1 MSVLKRNRKESTLEF
16 INTAIELEVFI
27 LKECSKFPKRYFY
40 IITKDIIALSKE
52 MLINLRL
59 ANDIFPNNKENI
71 DLRKQYFTKAL
82 YSIDILYIQ
91 IDVINRLFTVK
102 ETFMKELME
111 LLVKEENLIKKI
123 IISDKNRLK

>member
-16 INTAIELEVFI
+16 INTAIEIEVFI

-40 IITKDIIALSKE
+40 IITKDIIAFSKE
-52 MLINLRL
+52 ILINVRL
-59 ANDIFPNNKENI
+59 ANDVFPNNKENI

-82 YSIDILYIQ
+82 NAINMLYIQ
-91 IDVINRLFTVK
+91 IDVINRLFTVR
-102 ETFMKELME
+102 ETFMKNLME